1 MINYPFRNQAEF
13 NEIFG
18 LRTTGDGKLVRRNK
32 ILLAMIKNRECHK
45 TFSWLKDTKT
55 TSKIFEYLLRDLSNK
70 SCECDCDKNV
80 AILVNGNFYR
90 FYNTDYNMDERGG
103 ICEDCDTT
111 SYRYIKDGR
120 IYKMKI
126 GKLFSKVLADNSHWT
141 ILPEQVKVF
150 FLEEITKE
158 WKSQNEDLGN
168 RYTLC
173 VNKRFDSI
181 YSSRCCLGDFHS
193 CMTGKGRESFYE
205 KCIKAH
211 AAYIR
216 DAVNNDLIVAR
227 CVIYDEVFGYGENP
241 LRLAERQY
249 SHSGRDFL
257 KSILIQKLIAGGYID
272 GYKKIGVDCHANNA
286 FLLNDGTDISDAK
299 LWIENTLDPCSDVL
313 SYQDSFI
320 HYDSYNNRA
329 YNYPERECDFELDT
343 TDEYLDAA
351 YDDYHNECCRDVVEV
366 YYHGDRITC
375 NEDRLED
382 FTYIDEFD
390 GYYHY
395 DDYYTCPRCDRYY
408 LDSRYYDF
416 DCGYYSELTGEDYCC
431 EDCLLEAEEDY
442 KRENWYYSS
451 YDDEYYEDDEYV
463 IDVNVWNERTKSY
476 DLGTIY
482 SETLYKTDH
491 LMYDCK
497 YYIGYDEETQKPY
510 GYENENK

>member
-18 LRTTGDGKLVRRNK
+18 LRTTGDGKLVRQNK

-55 TSKIFEYLLRDLSNK
+55 TSKIFEYLLGDLSRESFNYGC
-70 SCECDCDKNV
+70 SKNI
-80 AILVNGNFYR
+80 AITINGNFYR
-90 FYNTDYNMDERGG
+90 FYNEDYNMDEQCG
-103 ICEDCDTT
+103 ICEDCDAS

-126 GKLFSKVLADNSHWT
+126 GKLFTKVLAENPKWE

-158 WKSQNEDLGN
+158 WKSQNVDLNN
-168 RYTLC
+168 RYTLY
-173 VNKRFDSI
+173 VDKRFDSI
-181 YSSRCCLGDFHS
+181 YSSGCCLGDFHS
-193 CMTGKGRESFYE
+193 CMTNRGRESFYE
-205 KCIKAH
+205 NSIKSH
-211 AAYIR
+211 AAYIC

-227 CVIYDEVFGYGENP
+227 CIIYDEVFGYGEKP

-249 SHSGRDFL
+249 SYGGRDYL

-286 FLLNDGTDISDAK
+286 FLLNDGTDISNER
-299 LWIENTLDPCSDVL
+299 LWIDNNLNPCKDVL

-320 HYDSYNNRA
+320 HYDSCSNRA
-329 YNYPERECDFELDT
+329 YNYPERDSDFELDT
-343 TDEYLDAA
+343 TDEYLDSA
-351 YDDYHNECCRDVVEV
+351 YDDYHDEYCRDVVEV

-382 FTYIDEFD
+382 FTYIDRFD
-390 GYYHY
+390 DYYHY
-395 DDYYTCPRCDRYY
+395 DDYYCCPRCDRYY

-451 YDDEYYEDDEYV
+451 YDDEYYEREDEV
-463 IDVNVWNERTKSY
+463 VDVFVWNKKSNIYEEETISQDSLRTENY
-476 DLGTIY
+476 ITF
-482 SETLYKTDH
+482 E
-491 LMYDCK
+491 DCI
-497 YYIGYDEETQKPY
+497 YIGYNEETEKPY
-510 GYENENK
+510 GYENEDK